1 MKNKDL
7 NKDNKNIKD
16 KLNINTL
23 VYSIMSAIKRGEEF
37 LIINKEKVSKK
48 DTLDIKNIISKL
60 KSYQVSELDNDVILE
75 INNFFNYLKDLEI
88 NILDNNK
95 HIETKKIH
103 SEISDLINSL
113 NKDLE
118 YKPNTDIIF
127 NNKISNKFWLN
138 SLKNSELLKLDIWKL
153 HKLQKVDL
161 YKKELFKLNKKL
173 SLIKLFKNFKTSK
186 VKEILKERKEINI
199 KKEFLQKNIKLLNLE
214 IRWKKVSYSML
225 SKKKKYSIDVFIWII
240 RLIAN
245 ITIYLLLT
253 YSILYLITII
263 LNNMSIINININTDI
278 FIVIVLLTLFAL
290 IFRFI
295 KWIFSLAVGVI
306 VYILIAF
313 FVFLN
318 I

>member
-127 NNKISNKFWLN
+127 NNKISNKF
-138 SLKNSELLKLDIWKL
+138 
-153 HKLQKVDL
+153 
-161 YKKELFKLNKKL
+161 
-173 SLIKLFKNFKTSK
+173 
-186 VKEILKERKEINI
+186 
-199 KKEFLQKNIKLLNLE
+199 
-214 IRWKKVSYSML
+214 
-225 SKKKKYSIDVFIWII
+225 
-240 RLIAN
+240 
-245 ITIYLLLT
+245 
-253 YSILYLITII
+253 
-263 LNNMSIINININTDI
+263 
-278 FIVIVLLTLFAL
+278 
-290 IFRFI
+290 
-295 KWIFSLAVGVI
+295 
-306 VYILIAF
+306 
-313 FVFLN
+313 
-318 I
+318 